1 MILVLWLCA
10 LLVQPATLAAQT
22 VTPSLPQVKQEAAA
36 VSVTWTNRQPRDGD
50 TPSWQNWPTVA
61 VHGMD
66 LPAQLITV
74 QLSGDT
80 SPEVVI
86 NRLDSR
92 AWMGRSTPY
101 TATQLPTRTLSTGE
115 VYPPLVAASNDP
127 QLPESPV
134 VLLREG
140 AARGQR
146 FAVFALTPIFAVTGE
161 VREVS
166 RLDFVVDG
174 ATLVAEESVH
184 VADADWRLAAEV
196 AGPSPIS
203 QQTALRVTV
212 HSAGLQEIALRDVI
226 NAGLVTAG
234 EVDRL
239 QLYLADEEVALEVDE
254 SARVLRFYAPKVGNR
269 WNYSTI
275 YWLIRGQ
282 SAGLRMDQRPAGDST
297 GNSLPIRATGWETGQ
312 WSTPLLYV
320 SQAAGP
326 DGDHWFMDD
335 LRAGPD
341 LPSNVVTLTTA
352 LGLPPINALATM
364 TLTGQAYVGNEYTL
378 DLVTSGRGG
387 EGSATVTWQGRDNW
401 AASFNVPA
409 DTHQVVAEL
418 QSSTT
423 PKGIRIDKIEW
434 RRPVALS
441 FGGLGGFFETSEHA
455 RYRLSGLP
463 ANFTLYDITT
473 PDRPVRVDTSTADD
487 GNLVL
492 DSEAGRRYVVAP
504 DSLPTIYLPTIS
516 GSASASRVA
525 TADAAAQLNR
535 LSMWMRPVLSTY
547 RPANLNSAYNAE
559 VLYISHRAFL
569 DALTPLVLARQ
580 AQGYTVAVVDVQSIY
595 DGWSGGQ
602 ISPQAIRA
610 FLRYAAATGSRA
622 PIAVTLIGDGTSDP
636 LNYTG
641 RNNVTYIPPYLIVV
655 DPWLGETACESCY
668 AQLDGDDPLSDSLMD
683 MKLGRVPVKSAEELT
698 GYIAKLLPYEN
709 DPVAAMKRNSML
721 YVTDNYR
728 NTDGTVDAAG
738 DFTVVAEQSIGQ
750 QPAHMQVDR
759 VYYDPM
765 NLAQSQPWR
774 ISDAVR
780 AYESTLSAWQ
790 KGPGFIT
797 YIGHAHHW
805 QWASTDLNATPPY
818 LLGLYDPDAL
828 NNQADPSIV
837 LGLTCLTGAFQTPA
851 FAGTT
856 IDERMLLNPK
866 GGAVAVWGS
875 TGLGVG
881 YGHDSLQRGFYRQ
894 YWSSQPGET
903 IGDLVLAGYLELF
916 SRGVCCQETLR
927 TFSLLGDP
935 LTVPMVGAERY
946 WIYAPEVSRD

>member
-22 VTPSLPQVKQEAAA
+22 VAPSLPQVKQEATA
-36 VSVTWTNRQPRDGD
+36 VFVTWINRQPRDGT
-50 TPSWQNWPTVA
+50 TPSWQDWSTVS
-61 VHGMD
+61 VNGVD

-74 QLSGDT
+74 ELSGDT
-80 SPEVVI
+80 PPEVVI
-86 NRLDSR
+86 DTLNSR
-92 AWMGRSTPY
+92 AWTGRSLPY

-115 VYPPLVAASNDP
+115 VYPPLVVASTDP
-127 QLPESPV
+127 QLPDSPV

-146 FAVFALTPIFAVTGE
+146 FAVLALTPVFAVDGE

-166 RLDFVVDG
+166 RLDFRVDG
-174 ATLVAEESVH
+174 AALASAEDIH
-184 VADADWRLAAEV
+184 AADAGWRLTEDV
-196 AGPSPIS
+196 AQPSSPS
-203 QQTALRVTV
+203 QQRALKVTV
-212 HSAGLQEIALRDVI
+212 HSAGLQEIALRDVLSS
-226 NAGLVTAG
+226 GLVSAG
-234 EVDRL
+234 ELDRL

-254 SARVLRFYAPKVGNR
+254 SARVLRFYAPKVGDR

-282 SAGLRMDQRPAGDST
+282 NASLRMAQRPAADSAGD
-297 GNSLPIRATGWETGQ
+297 SLPIRATAWESGE
-312 WSTPLLYV
+312 WSRPLLYI

-335 LRAGPD
+335 LRVGPD
-341 LPSNVVTLTTA
+341 LPTNAVTLTTA
-352 LGLPPINALATM
+352 LGLPPINAQAMM
-364 TLTGQAYVGNEYTL
+364 TLTGQAYVGNDFTL
-378 DLVTSGRGG
+378 NLVTRGRSG
-387 EGSATVTWQGRDNW
+387 EGSATVTWQGQDNG
-401 AASFNVPA
+401 AAVFNVPA
-409 DTHQVVAEL
+409 DTYQLVAEL
-418 QSSTT
+418 QAGTT
-423 PKGIRIDKIEW
+423 PKGIRVDKIEW
-434 RRPVALS
+434 RRPVALG
-441 FGGLGGFFETSEHA
+441 FGGMGGIFETNERA

-463 ANFTLYDITT
+463 AAFTLYDVTA
-473 PDRPVRVDTSTADD
+473 PEQPVRVDTATVDD

-492 DSEAGRRYVVAP
+492 VSEAGRRYVVAP
-504 DSLPTIYLPTIS
+504 DSLPTLYLPTVS
-516 GSASASRVA
+516 GSTSASRVT
-525 TADAAAQLNR
+525 TADAPTQLNR
-535 LSMWMRPVLSTY
+535 LSMWMRPVLSAY
-547 RPANLNSAYNAE
+547 QPANLSSAYNAE

-569 DALTPLVLARQ
+569 EALTPLVLARQ
-580 AQGYTVAVVDVQSIY
+580 AQGYAVAVVDVQSIY

-610 FLRYAAATGSRA
+610 FLRYAAATGNRA
-622 PIAVTLIGDGTSDP
+622 PISVTLIGDGTSDP

-641 RNNVTYIPPYLIVV
+641 RDNVTYIPPYLIVV

-668 AQLDGDDPLSDSLMD
+668 AQLNGDDPLSDSLMD
-683 MKLGRVPVKSAEELT
+683 MKLGRIPAKSAEELT

-709 DPVAAMKRNSML
+709 DPTAAMTRNGML

-728 NTDGTVDAAG
+728 NLDGSVDAAG
-738 DFTVVAEQSIGQ
+738 DFTVVAEESIAQ

-759 VYYDPM
+759 VYYDPV

-774 ISDAVR
+774 IPDAVR
-780 AYESTLSAWQ
+780 AYESTLAAWQ

-818 LLGLYDPDAL
+818 LLGLYDPDSL

-894 YWSSQPGET
+894 FWSSQPGET
-903 IGDLVLAGYLELF
+903 LGDLVQAGYLELF

-946 WIYAPEVSRD
+946 WIYAPTVSGE